1 MKKAIFIAA
10 CVAAATAFPA
20 VPSQAAQAVLVV
32 DDNGAQCPGAPFTT
46 IQEAITAA
54 SPGDEIRVCAGTYSE
69 VVTVN
74 KANLRLVGPA
84 VAPTGNACRLAG
96 APDPTRQ
103 AIIQSTGGSGSVR
116 LLENGITFSRFAVRN
131 NTASYGIV
139 TSAAHSGHQ
148 VRQNRIEN
156 NVFGAYFSSSGTSL
170 SEAEQNCIRNNN
182 EPGSASGTGIYSDA
196 GLKNADIGANTFSGN
211 ENSGVLLDAAAPGG
225 VDKVKVSGN
234 TSLQDRAFAF
244 IFKSTNVDVTG
255 NVIQDNSDAPGIF
268 FGDNNTN
275 MKITSNRIDR
285 GFLGVR
291 GNAFGLSPS
300 TNVSI
305 SGNVIRNSTSSTVGH
320 GISVAPNSLTN
331 SVISGNVTDLNAG
344 DGIRIDAGGNGG
356 NTIRSNVAR
365 LNAMLD
371 CRDSTTG
378 TGTAGTANTWTGNAG
393 RKAAPPGICV

>member
-1 MKKAIFIAA
+1 MKKAILVAA
-10 CVAAATAFPA
+10 CVVAATAFPA
-20 VPSQAAQAVLVV
+20 VPSQAVEAVLVV
-32 DDNGAQCPGAPFTT
+32 DDNGAQCPSAPFTT
-46 IQEAITAA
+46 IQAAITAA
-54 SPGDEIRVCAGTYSE
+54 SPGDEIRVCAGTYNE

-84 VAPTGNACRLAG
+84 VAPTGTACRTAG

-116 LLENGITFSRFAVRN
+116 LLEDGIRFSRFAVRN
-131 NTASYGIV
+131 NTASYGIA
-139 TSAAHSGHQ
+139 TSAAHSGYQ

-182 EPGSASGTGIYSDA
+182 ETGSASGNGIYTDV
-196 GLKNADIGANTFSGN
+196 GLKNANIETNTFSGN
-211 ENSGVLLDAAAPGG
+211 ENSGVLLDAPAPGA
-225 VDKVKVSGN
+225 VDKVNVNRN
-234 TSLQDRAFAF
+234 TSLEDRAFAF
-244 IFKSTNVDVTG
+244 IFKSTNVDVTS
-255 NVIQDNSDAPGIF
+255 NVIQDNFDAPGIF

-300 TNVSI
+300 TNVTI
-305 SGNVIRNSTSSTVGH
+305 TGNVIRNSESSTVGH

-331 SVISGNVTDLNAG
+331 SRISGNVTDRNAG
-344 DGIRIDAGGNGG
+344 DGIHIDAGGNGS
-356 NTIRSNVAR
+356 NTFRSNVAR
-365 LNAMLD
+365 RNAMLD

-378 TGTAGTANTWTGNAG
+378 TGTDGTANTWVGNVG
-393 RKAAPPGICV
+393 PNAAPPGICV